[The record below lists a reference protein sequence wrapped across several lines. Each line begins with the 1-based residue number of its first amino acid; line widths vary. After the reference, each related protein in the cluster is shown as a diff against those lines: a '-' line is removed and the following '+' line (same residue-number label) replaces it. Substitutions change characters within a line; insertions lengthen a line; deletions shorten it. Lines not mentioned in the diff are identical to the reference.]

1 MCEIFY
7 PINDKQSK
15 KSVTMNTEMLEELFR
30 AYKAEDIQ
38 NFNNS
43 ALKAFQAVADFESH
57 KTSQRS
63 TDRENER
70 GLVMAVNGMPILT
83 QALEYI
89 MDQTGVKF

>member
-1 MCEIFY
+1 MCEVFY
-7 PINDKQSK
+7 PIDNNQTK
-15 KSVTMNTEMLEELFR
+15 KAVTMNTEMLEELFR
-30 AYKAEDIQ
+30 AYKQDDLG
-38 NFNNS
+38 NFSGS
-43 ALKAFQAVADFESH
+43 AYRAFQAISDFESH

-70 GLVMAVNGMPILT
+70 GLVMAVNGMPLLT